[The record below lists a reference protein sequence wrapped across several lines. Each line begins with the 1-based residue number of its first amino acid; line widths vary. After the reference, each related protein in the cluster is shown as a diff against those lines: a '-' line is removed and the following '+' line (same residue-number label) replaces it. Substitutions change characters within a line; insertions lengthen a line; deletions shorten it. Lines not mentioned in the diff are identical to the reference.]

1 MLIVINGTIASGK
14 SATARAL
21 AREVEPC
28 GGAAAVIDL
37 DLVYEMLEHDG
48 ARKDDDAKWARARR
62 AAAALATRFAKDGV
76 EFVIVE
82 GDFLTA
88 DDRRLFVEALD
99 ASAEPR
105 FVTLRVSFDEAVRRI
120 EGDPTRTFSRDR
132 DFLRRHYDKAEAAV
146 DDVPASDLLVDTED
160 VTVDDVAALIADR
173 MTSEELRLR
182 RRRGSDQ

>member
-1 MLIVINGTIASGK
+1 MLIVISGPIAAGK
-14 SATARAL
+14 STTARAL
-21 AREVEPC
+21 AREVERR
-28 GGAAAVIDL
+28 GGAAAVVDL

-48 ARKDDDAKWARARR
+48 ARKDDDARWAQAQR
-62 AAAALATRFAKDGV
+62 AAAALANRFAKDGV

-82 GDFLTA
+82 GDFLV

-120 EGDPTRTFSRDR
+120 DGDPTRTFSRDR
-132 DFLRRHYDKAEAAV
+132 DFLRRYYDRAEAAI

-160 VTVDDVAALIADR
+160 LTVDDVAAAIADW
-173 MTSEELRLR
+173 T
-182 RRRGSDQ
+182 DQ